1 MPMPMPMSVV
11 APTRDGIEDTA
22 IRDGV
27 HDVEDVRTAEY
38 RAARASTGLT
48 P

>member
-1 MPMPMPMSVV
+1 MPMPVV
-11 APTRDGIEDTA
+11 APTRDGIADTA
-22 IRDGV
+22 ILDGV
-27 HDVEDVRTAEY
+27 HDVEDVRTAKY